1 MTGTGKYLA
10 SIVLL
15 LLVIPAACVAV
26 EALVLASPASSMDL
40 IGKWFTFWACGVR
53 LFLAGVMQVAAA
65 VHGREHLRHQG

>member
-26 EALVLASPASSMDL
+26 EALVLVSPASSMDL
-40 IGKWFTFWACGVR
+40 IGK
-53 LFLAGVMQVAAA
+53 
-65 VHGREHLRHQG
+65 